1 MSCWARARVRRCNLF
16 CGLITHHQTQDHPR
30 QWSADT
36 KPADEVRFKYVSYCA
51 KCTEREG
58 GWVKSALTSESEKC
72 SLVLLQLSL
81 PYLYGECKLFGA
93 GAIGSVFVQQWPW
106 LWQPRIAETQV
117 SVIGIFWVGET
128 PRISPD
134 KQILKQNLSIA
145 TFWFGESI
153 FWQKFPGW
161 NFSPQTLWPLCGMQK
176 HDRGRTQG
184 SPHISD
190 DYLSSQAMPH
200 SLLGYLLSPFTNTY
214 FFWNLDFFF
223 FNGRQDALSKSVK
236 ISWQKKNI
244 FPGQTW

>member
-1 MSCWARARVRRCNLF
+1 MWAIAQNALNER
-16 CGLITHHQTQDHPR
+16 
-30 QWSADT
+30 
-36 KPADEVRFKYVSYCA
+36 ADESNQPWQLKVRNAPLCFCNCHSRIYMESVNSLEQEQLVLYLYSSGHDYDSPGSLKHRSLLL
-51 KCTEREG
+51 G
-58 GWVKSALTSESEKC
+58 FSGWVRS
-72 SLVLLQLSL
+72 
-81 PYLYGECKLFGA
+81 
-93 GAIGSVFVQQWPW
+93 
-106 LWQPRIAETQV
+106 
-117 SVIGIFWVGET
+117 

-184 SPHISD
+184 SPHISG

-223 FNGRQDALSKSVK
+223 FFNGRQDALSKSVK